1 MRLILSSMNKGMLK
15 LGNRELDCAELQ
27 LGTLKRETLYHCA
40 HICSVLP
47 IFAQFRS
54 VRRHWKRS
62 VAEDTKQY
70 FVSER
75 KKRCGPGDHLSSRE
89 QGHDHVRREHWH
101 PARILS
107 VGI

>member
-1 MRLILSSMNKGMLK
+1 MGYSLFQIILSWYPISLCTY
-15 LGNRELDCAELQ
+15 LLSF
-27 LGTLKRETLYHCA
+27 A
-40 HICSVLP
+40 HICLVSP

-70 FVSER
+70 FASER
-75 KKRCGPGDHLSSRE
+75 KKRFGPGDHSSSRE

>member
-1 MRLILSSMNKGMLK
+1 MVTENWTVLNYSWVPS
-15 LGNRELDCAELQ
+15 RE
-27 LGTLKRETLYHCA
+27 RPYIIVH
-40 HICSVLP
+40 

-75 KKRCGPGDHLSSRE
+75 KKICGPGDHLSSRE

>member
-1 MRLILSSMNKGMLK
+1 MYQGFALLDHSLLVPYIIVYIFAQFRPYLLSF
-15 LGNRELDCAELQ
+15 
-27 LGTLKRETLYHCA
+27 A
-40 HICSVLP
+40 HICLVSP

-75 KKRCGPGDHLSSRE
+75 KKRFGPGDHSSSRE

-101 PARILS
+101 PARILI